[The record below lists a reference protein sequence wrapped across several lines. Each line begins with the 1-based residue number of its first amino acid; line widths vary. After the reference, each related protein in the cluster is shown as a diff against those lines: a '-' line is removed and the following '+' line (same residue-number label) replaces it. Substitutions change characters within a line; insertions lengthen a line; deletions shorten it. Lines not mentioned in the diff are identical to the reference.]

1 MWTHVRSG
9 KIHEYVHKKNGLRVV
24 LAPRPGPGITTM
36 NTTFLVGSR
45 MESAGKTGNTHALEH
60 LLFKGSAHFNPEH
73 HNGMWQLEREGAVLN
88 ATTYCDRTNYYEV
101 IDTNKLHLC
110 IEREADRMVAPLL
123 KEDSLAS
130 ELTVVRNEYEQGEN
144 SAFMKARKS
153 LWGLAYPEHP
163 YGTST
168 IGTLTDIEHFT
179 AEKLRQFHRTYYAPN
194 NAIVSFCGQ
203 FDPQAILA
211 KVDEHYGDIPSKEVP
226 TLHVQSKPQTGQR
239 RAVIQMNSSPIIGV
253 GFKSCKGLSRDA
265 IALQVLGRI
274 LTSGPTSKFFPH
286 IQNGVFH
293 SVQLDWERLHDES
306 LFTVWGML
314 SSDNLKQAEETIFE
328 TMKHCKITNKDLE
341 IAKKQLR
348 NEWTHAEASTQGFSQ
363 ELAESAARGDL
374 WDVETRHD
382 VLQNLTLHDMEHA
395 RNYFDV
401 NRSNVITVR
410 PGHVNP
416 LPKVTENITPAG
428 DADPNFIPV
437 GYDGMNIDFDKVIK
451 TKNGAYFEYP
461 VSDVHLCVHIDSDAS
476 PELNSLM
483 GELLTRGTRVN
494 NRIVDSTEIHCFQ
507 VQNDI
512 RRTVE
517 SSHGGLQFNI
527 VLPSDP
533 AVLDQEL
540 ALLKSELYN
549 PVFPVKDFETTRRR
563 MAQTAAGDAYDVNAV
578 AETVLR
584 QQVFGHEDYRYP
596 RHASDASSQ
605 IWDTTLQGLRDTHA
619 ALTKGRVRVTAV
631 ANDMKLLNKI
641 QTAMEYDGNTPP
653 RRMQRAKPKS
663 HVDMHMEGMS
673 SNCVML
679 GCPVDIDQKHPDFIP
694 LMLGVSALGGGFAG
708 RLMLQ
713 TRDRE
718 GLTYGIYA
726 GLEPYEGV
734 SLFKIRAAFNPTL
747 MSKGI
752 ASMKRVT
759 NEWAQGIT
767 QDELDVHKRMH
778 IGKHM
783 SSLDSEHTIADLV
796 HQHHMNGT
804 LATLGSTDD
813 RIRAVTLEDVNHAM
827 KTYINVDNCTL
838 VRVGTLH

>member
-9 KIHEYVHKKNGLRVV
+9 KIHEYVHNKNGLRVV
-24 LAPRPGPGITTM
+24 LAPRPGPGLCTM
-36 NTTFLVGSR
+36 NTTYLVGSR
-45 MESAGKTGNTHALEH
+45 MESPGKTGNTHALEH

-88 ATTYCDRTNYYEV
+88 ATTYTDRTNYYEL
-101 IDTNKLHLC
+101 IDWNKLKLC

-123 KEDSLAS
+123 KEEALAS
-130 ELTVVRNEYEQGEN
+130 ELTVIRNEYEQGEN
-144 SAFMKARKS
+144 LPFMKGRKCMYS
-153 LWGLAYPEHP
+153 LAFPHHS

-168 IGTLTDIEHFT
+168 IGVLYDINHFT

-203 FDPQAILA
+203 FDPKEILA
-211 KVDEHYGDIPSKEVP
+211 QVDHHYGDIPPKEIP
-226 TLHVQSKPQTGQR
+226 TMHIEAIPQTGQR
-239 RAVIQMNSSPIIGV
+239 RAVLNMNTSPFIGV
-253 GFKSCKGLSRDA
+253 GFKACKGLSRDA

-293 SVQLDWERLHDES
+293 SVQLDFERLHDES

-314 SSDNLKQAEETIFE
+314 SSDNLKQAEETIFQ
-328 TMKHCKITNKDLE
+328 TMKHCKISNKDLE

-348 NEWTHAEASTQGFSQ
+348 NEWIHAEASTQGFSQ
-363 ELAESAARGDL
+363 ELSESAARGDL

-382 VLQNLTLHDMEHA
+382 ILQNLTLHDMEHA
-395 RNYFDV
+395 RSYFDV
-401 NRSNVITVR
+401 NRSNVVTVT
-410 PGHVNP
+410 PGHVNAP
-416 LPKVTENITPAG
+416 PRVTENISPAG
-428 DADPNFIPV
+428 DADQDFVPE
-437 GYDGMNIDFDKVIK
+437 GYDAMNIDLNKVIK

-461 VSDVHLCVHIDSDAS
+461 VSEVHLCLHIDSDAS
-476 PELNSLM
+476 PQTNALM
-483 GELLTRGTRVN
+483 GELITRGTRVN

-512 RRTVE
+512 RRTVASNE
-517 SSHGGLQFNI
+517 DGLRLNI

-549 PVFPVKDFETTRRR
+549 PVFPIKDFETARRR
-563 MAQTAAGDAYDVNAV
+563 MAQSAAGDAYDVNAV
-578 AETVLR
+578 AETALK
-584 QQVFGHEDYRYP
+584 QQVFGPEDYRFP
-596 RHASDASSQ
+596 VHATDASAR
-605 IWDTTLQGLRDTHA
+605 IWNTSLQGIRDSHET
-619 ALTKGRVRVTAV
+619 LKRGRVRVTAV

-641 QTAMEYDGNTPP
+641 QTTMEFDGNTP
-653 RRMQRAKPKS
+653 RRRKQRAMPKS
-663 HVDMHMEGMS
+663 HVDVHMEGMS

-679 GCPVDIDQKHPDFIP
+679 GCAVGIDQTHPDFIP
-694 LMLGVSALGGGFAG
+694 LMLGISALGGGFAG

-759 NEWAQGIT
+759 QEWAKGIT

-778 IGKHM
+778 IGKHI

-796 HQHHMNGT
+796 HQHHMNNT
-804 LATLGSTDD
+804 LDTMASTDS
-813 RIRAVTLEDVNHAM
+813 RIRAVTLEQVNAAM
-827 KTYINVDNCTL
+827 KMHIPLDKCTL